1 MPWYQVE
8 IEAND
13 VADDSATTLMIY
25 FDVAYQAALSSGSV
39 PKDVRVYHDRS
50 VAGGHIYY
58 FSPGASD
65 LAQELLQEWDAVACS
80 KDPDLTNFTRV
91 GI

>member
-1 MPWYQVE
+1 M
-8 IEAND
+8 
-13 VADDSATTLMIY
+13 ADDSATTLMIY
-25 FDVAYQAALSSGSV
+25 FGAAYQAALSSGSV
-39 PKDVRVYHDRS
+39 PEDVRVYHGRS

-80 KDPDLTNFTRV
+80 EDPDLTNFTPV